1 MPMDTRSIAA
11 VLLKVT
17 GLVLIVIA
25 ISQLPA
31 YFPLTGR
38 GYDFSIGEVLAT
50 TALALG
56 PFAVLGLVL
65 WFFPG
70 TVANRIVSSAAT
82 ESAVVDIRP
91 IELVALTILGVYLL
105 AHGLVGAVRDTVLLI
120 VMHRQNADLTV
131 VPASVMAHIAATAVE
146 LVIGAGLCIGAKGV
160 SRVIERLRR

>member
-1 MPMDTRSIAA
+1 MDTRSIAA

-25 ISQLPA
+25 
-31 YFPLTGR
+31 TGR

-70 TVANRIVSSAAT
+70 TVANRIVSSAPA

-105 AHGLVGAVRDTVLLI
+105 AHGVIGAVRDTVLLI

-131 VPASVMAHIAATAVE
+131 VPASIIAHIAATAVE